1 MSLQPAPSST
11 FSDGISIQDASE
23 RWKQAV
29 EDYKRET
36 GTGLLDHPF
45 ALEILFE
52 SSSEKVMI
60 LLKQF
65 VTFREHGGKILRVV
79 KPIVGFILRFID
91 AGAEGASVWV
101 SSRSIRRTQ

>member
-1 MSLQPAPSST
+1 MSAQPAPSFA
-11 FSDGISIQDASE
+11 FSDGISVQDASE

-29 EDYKRET
+29 EEYGRET
-36 GTGLLDHPF
+36 GKDLLHHTF
-45 ALEILFE
+45 ALEILNQ
-52 SSSEKVMI
+52 SSSEKVMA

-91 AGAEGASVWV
+91 AGAEGASVRIP
-101 SSRSIRRTQ
+101 SHYISRA